1 MKVLVT
7 GGAGYIGSITVTK
20 LINEGFEVNVL
31 DDLSTGYRE
40 NIHPKAK
47 FIEGSILDE
56 TSLELAIEGC
66 AAVIHLAAKS
76 IVSESIEKPNDYQ
89 EINLEGTN
97 SLIKKIKNK
106 PVKKFIFASTAS
118 VYEMSHEPIREIS
131 KLLPVNPYGQTKL
144 AGENLIQLDLIGTD
158 IDFFIFRFFNVA
170 GNYKNND
177 FKTLHEDHRPE
188 THLIPSVLNSLN
200 SKEFVVYGQ
209 DYDTKDGTCVRD
221 YLHVLDL
228 IDAFIVAL
236 QSENRFKDIFNLGS
250 GVGYSVLEVV
260 REIELHSNQKVELKY
275 LNRRMGDADILIA
288 NVDKVREYLGWVA
301 KRDLSQIIEGLI

>member
-31 DDLSTGYRE
+31 DDLSTGHRE

-89 EINLEGTN
+89 ETNLEGTN

-106 PVKKFIFASTAS
+106 PVKKLIFASTAS

-144 AGENLIQLDLIGTD
+144 AGENLIQLDLIGTN

-170 GNYKNND
+170 GNYTNND
-177 FKTLHEDHRPE
+177 FKTLYEDHRPE
-188 THLIPSVLNSLN
+188 THLIPSVLKSLN

-209 DYDTKDGTCVRD
+209 NYDTKDGTCVRD

-236 QSENRFKDIFNLGS
+236 QSKNRFKDIFNLGS

-260 REIELHSNQKVELKY
+260 KEIELHSNQKVELKY
-275 LNRRMGDADILIA
+275 LNRI
-288 NVDKVREYLGWVA
+288 K
-301 KRDLSQIIEGLI
+301 

>member
-31 DDLSTGYRE
+31 DDLSTGYRK

-89 EINLEGTN
+89 ETNLEGTN

-118 VYEMSHEPIREIS
+118 VYEMSHEPIKEIS

-144 AGENLIQLDLIGTD
+144 AGENLIQHDLIGTN

-170 GNYKNND
+170 GNYTNND

-209 DYDTKDGTCVRD
+209 NYDTKDGTCVRD

-260 REIELHSNQKVELKY
+260 KEIELHSNQKVELKY

-288 NVDKVREYLGWVA
+288 NVDKVREHLGWVA